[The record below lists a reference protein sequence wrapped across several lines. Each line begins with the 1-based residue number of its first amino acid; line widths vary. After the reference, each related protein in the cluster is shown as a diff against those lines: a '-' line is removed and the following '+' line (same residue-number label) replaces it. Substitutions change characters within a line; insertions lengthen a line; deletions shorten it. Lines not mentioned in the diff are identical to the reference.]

1 MKKIL
6 IEMSDHAYSCLQT
19 RVKLGVALEVDKIVA
34 KGIVLDGNYVV
45 VHRDYFEETEEKYRT
60 KKCLMICVNIFLKL

>member
-6 IEMSDHAYSCLQT
+6 IEISDHAYSCLQT

-34 KGIVLDGNYVV
+34 KGTVLDGEYVLL
-45 VHRDYFEETEEKYRT
+45 HKDSFEGMEGKQ
-60 KKCLMICVNIFLKL
+60 NDSN

>member
-34 KGIVLDGNYVV
+34 KGTVLDGDYVV
-45 VHRDYFEETEEKYRT
+45 VHKDSFEGMEGKDDNE
-60 KKCLMICVNIFLKL
+60 